1 MRKLNDLIYL
11 SDIKTLFL
19 FSDAEILYN
28 KQPKERKKYPRKK
41 DESKIKEENEEGE
54 ISFRK
59 RKRKIRKGLAVLDT
73 SETTTFSSSTSIST
87 LASMSIDDIT
97 SLREAQELKIEYSN
111 LAKGITKKV
120 VNLKEKYGRDLKI
133 NEDGDVQVTY
143 KDLLRINRTALL
155 LNEKTLIYILYSAL
169 NICESRI
176 QLGDL
181 MRMTRE
187 GHISFYN
194 FLQHIPEA
202 HRERLSLT
210 KGHSFAF
217 NKTAT
222 IRSHMGKFVEVIPD
236 LKSSFKTPD
245 MKLLVQR
252 YLKELSL
259 PDELYDYIDRLINF
273 LPPVMKFKNFL
284 PNYEAR
290 AIAYIIFTLKVL
302 FGIDGYREIEIS
314 RSAKKFNKKLADN
327 GIDSKIFVYEEWREF
342 IAYRDVILS
351 KYFYPYILSPQYQG
365 NKPYEKFLEMLDV
378 VSPEKLDKK
387 YKATHNVLD
396 QKRDDKFLNSKNLA
410 TKLLAMHQND
420 FDIEQETNKFE
431 FSLTPLHDAFN
442 AIISRMGHKMKKKI
456 IEVDHC
462 QRSFELFLKPKS
474 IFNLFDIK
482 IQIKKCTFPQT
493 YFFKKEDTRCK
504 SVKKFRVI
512 HDGYDVQEW
521 KNEVKKAQKAKK
533 EDSKAFTIQ
542 HHSRRIQTLLKK
554 RLKIKRDIY
563 NRKLQ
568 RYKSKIAKEP
578 LEHNILD
585 EFLSDSDNEPRKV
598 SESDEIYDP
607 ALDEL
612 TASLK
617 KIDNAHKYDY
627 ETNHR
632 VFTFITPDFNLWHRN
647 IPITDHKQED
657 FEEEF
662 VELPKNFRWLL
673 AACAN
678 VINQEE
684 KDVYRQL
691 LIIELEFIKNQEPI
705 ELQKVQ
711 PVSIAPQW

>member
-1 MRKLNDLIYL
+1 
-11 SDIKTLFL
+11 
-19 FSDAEILYN
+19 
-28 KQPKERKKYPRKK
+28 
-41 DESKIKEENEEGE
+41 
-54 ISFRK
+54 
-59 RKRKIRKGLAVLDT
+59 
-73 SETTTFSSSTSIST
+73 
-87 LASMSIDDIT
+87 MSIDDIA
-97 SLREAQELKIEYSN
+97 SFREAQELKIEYSN
-111 LAKGITKKV
+111 LAKNITKKV
-120 VNLKEKYGRDLKI
+120 INLREKYGRDLKM
-133 NEDGDVQVTY
+133 NEDGDVQVSY
-143 KDLLRINRTALL
+143 KDLLKINRTALL

-222 IRSHMGKFVEVIPD
+222 IRSHLVKFVEIIPD
-236 LKSSFKTPD
+236 LKNSFKTPD
-245 MKLLVQR
+245 IKLLVKR

-273 LPPVMKFKNFL
+273 LPPVMKFKNFI

-290 AIAYIIFTLKVL
+290 AVAYIIFTLKVL

-314 RSAKKFNKKLADN
+314 RSAKKFNKKLAEN
-327 GIDSKIFVYEEWREF
+327 GIESKIFVYEEWREF

-365 NKPYEKFLEMLDV
+365 NKPYQKFLEMLEA
-378 VSPEKLDKK
+378 VSPENLDKK
-387 YKATHNVLD
+387 YKSTHNVLD

-410 TKLLAMHQND
+410 AKLFAMHQND
-420 FDIEQETNKFE
+420 FNAEEESSKFE
-431 FSLTPLHDAFN
+431 FSLTPLYDTFN
-442 AIISRMGHKMKKKI
+442 TIIQRMGHKLNKKI

-462 QRSFELFLKPKS
+462 QQSCELFLKPNN
-474 IFNLFDIK
+474 IVDLFEMKIK
-482 IQIKKCTFPQT
+482 IKKCTFPQS

-504 SVKKFRVI
+504 SVKKFRII
-512 HDGYDVQEW
+512 HDGFDVDEW
-521 KNEVKKAQKAKK
+521 KSEVKKAHKQKK

-542 HHSRRIQTLLKK
+542 HHSRRIQTVLKK

-563 NRKLQ
+563 ARKLQ
-568 RYKSKIAKEP
+568 IYKSKVAKEQQ
-578 LEHNILD
+578 EHNILD
-585 EFLSDSDNEPRKV
+585 EFLSDNEPTKV
-598 SESDEIYDP
+598 SESDEIFDST
-607 ALDEL
+607 LDEL

-617 KIDNAHKYDY
+617 KINNAHKYDY
-627 ETNHR
+627 EMNHR
-632 VFTFITPDFNLWHRN
+632 VFTFIAPDFNLWHRN
-647 IPITDHKQED
+647 IPITDHKQEI
-657 FEEEF
+657 FEDEF
-662 VELPKNFRWLL
+662 AELPRNFRWLL

-691 LIIELEFIKNQEPI
+691 MIIELEFIKNQEPI
-705 ELQKVQ
+705 ELQNVQ